1 MNDASHT
8 GIIQPGSKILVTG
21 GTGFVG
27 SYIIKELVE
36 RGYQVKALWRSQ
48 KLPFYIPVTVLDKV
62 EWVQG
67 DILDITSLEDAMEGA
82 DAVVHAAAIVSFN
95 KKDRSLMY
103 KTNVEGTTNVVNMA
117 LEKNMKRL
125 LYISSVAALGR
136 TAGGSQVNEEKKWT
150 ESKIN
155 THYAISK
162 MKAEIEV
169 WRGIAEG
176 LNAAIINPSTVLGFG
191 DWNTS
196 SCKIFKTYHDGFAW
210 YTGGVNGFVA
220 VEDVA
225 RAAVSLL
232 ESNISAERFI
242 VNGDNWPFQKLFT
255 TIAEAFGKKP
265 PYRLAT
271 PFLGQ
276 IAWRVEKLK
285 SFFTRNKP
293 LLTKESARV
302 GQSKTY
308 FDNAKLLKALP
319 GFSFTP
325 LDECIGNACK
335 KYIGTINETSR

>member
-1 MNDASHT
+1 MNDAPHM
-8 GIIQPGSKILVTG
+8 GMIQPGSKILVTG

-48 KLPFYIPVTVLDKV
+48 KLPFYIPLSILDKV
-62 EWVQG
+62 EWIQG
-67 DILDITSLEDAMEGA
+67 DILDIPALEEAMENVGA
-82 DAVVHAAAIVSFN
+82 VIHAAAIVSFD

-103 KTNVEGTTNVVNMA
+103 KTNVEGTTNVVNA
-117 LEKNMKRL
+117 AIEKKIKRL
-125 LYISSVAALGR
+125 LYVSSVAALGR
-136 TAGGSQVNEEKKWT
+136 TAGGTQVDEEKKWT

-176 LNAAIINPSTVLGFG
+176 LDAVIINPSTVLGFG
-191 DWNTS
+191 DWHTS

-210 YTGGVNGFVA
+210 YTNGINGFVA

-225 RAAVSLL
+225 KAAVSLL
-232 ESNISAERFI
+232 ESSISGERYI

-255 TIAEAFGKKP
+255 AIAEGFGKKP
-265 PYRLAT
+265 PHRLAT

-276 IAWRVEKLK
+276 VAWRVEKLK
-285 SFFTRNKP
+285 SFFIRNKP

-308 FDNAKLLKALP
+308 FDNAKLLKTLP
-319 GFSFTP
+319 GFSFTT

-335 KYIGTINETSR
+335 KYLGTINDGLH